1 MAKRKFKFVLY
12 AKKLRQIQ
20 ANTQNTQNTR
30 KVN

>member
-12 AKKLRQIQ
+12 AKKLRQLQ
-20 ANTQNTQNTR
+20 ANTQNIK